1 MDSRGALPFLLKTT
15 LEDYHTTESLVYEEL
30 TFNLGTDTKLSRWRD
45 SVRKLGTRLNAH
57 KFARKIIFVTVHSDL
72 TRGDLFA
79 GKDEN
84 EGDVSAEVEDF
95 MTCLFSSP
103 LEDIVHASTLF
114 MLTCGPLVTF
124 QESFLK
130 LKTSISR
137 LRPEYTIAFT
147 QTDFISAAVKLFIV
161 AYGIQVLIEGHVL
174 ADILQDLLDVS
185 LDLRMHSDVVLFHIQ
200 GIRSSNS
207 VLSLLYAWYHSY
219 CHPWGIALPMGCPQ
233 CRSIRP
239 WSRSK
244 GDPKGTHP
252 KARVSTCQSIDC
264 GFEARL
270 KPLLDKY
277 EIVSSDRTSGWLK
290 YIISAAETL

>member
-1 MDSRGALPFLLKTT
+1 MHGNVVNVLDKPTIVQGVCERASKSQVCADSILILHLICTGMDSRGALPFLLKTT

-45 SVRKLGTRLNAH
+45 TVRKLGTRLNAH

-84 EGDVSAEVEDF
+84 EGDVSAEVEDVSIKSICLHVSLICGQF

-137 LRPEYTIAFT
+137 
-147 QTDFISAAVKLFIV
+147 
-161 AYGIQVLIEGHVL
+161 
-174 ADILQDLLDVS
+174 
-185 LDLRMHSDVVLFHIQ
+185 
-200 GIRSSNS
+200 
-207 VLSLLYAWYHSY
+207 
-219 CHPWGIALPMGCPQ
+219 
-233 CRSIRP
+233 
-239 WSRSK
+239 
-244 GDPKGTHP
+244 
-252 KARVSTCQSIDC
+252 
-264 GFEARL
+264 
-270 KPLLDKY
+270 
-277 EIVSSDRTSGWLK
+277 
-290 YIISAAETL
+290 

>member
-1 MDSRGALPFLLKTT
+1 MSG
-15 LEDYHTTESLVYEEL
+15 S
-30 TFNLGTDTKLSRWRD
+30 
-45 SVRKLGTRLNAH
+45 
-57 KFARKIIFVTVHSDL
+57 
-72 TRGDLFA
+72 
-79 GKDEN
+79 
-84 EGDVSAEVEDF
+84 
-95 MTCLFSSP
+95 
-103 LEDIVHASTLF
+103 
-114 MLTCGPLVTF
+114 
-124 QESFLK
+124 
-130 LKTSISR
+130 

-174 ADILQDLLDVS
+174 ADILQDLLNVS

-207 VLSLLYAWYHSY
+207 VLSLLSNSPSSVNSPSIVGYRYAWYHSY